1 MSVGIRLQI
10 DSDLDKVALVARAVR
25 ALCSD
30 VLDEEAS
37 DAVEISLVEAINNVI
52 KHGYAGQPGRDV
64 GVIVTMRQSEVEI
77 EVIDQ
82 AAPMEAGLL
91 ENASE
96 DRFAFDIT
104 DLDAIP
110 ESGMGLALIQ
120 MNMDEVEYRSGNGE
134 NRLRMVKR
142 RPASTP
148 GQSPKA

>member
-64 GVIVTMRQSEVEI
+64 GVLVTMRQGEVEI
-77 EVIDQ
+77 EVVDQ
-82 AAPMEAGLL
+82 AVPMEAGLL
-91 ENASE
+91 ASASE

-104 DLDAIP
+104 NLDAIP
-110 ESGMGLALIQ
+110 EGGMGLALIR

-142 RPASTP
+142 LPPRAV
-148 GQSPKA
+148 GAQS